1 MRTRANGG
9 ANVVM
14 SMGHEGMHEGAQVEQ
29 RVQQQVE
36 DDVVSPAPAV
46 CVIEDDEAI
55 RTALRTLLEE
65 EGYCVLEAEDGLV
78 GYELL
83 RSSATPLV
91 ALIDHKLPKMDGC
104 DLLDLA
110 AKDEGLRTR
119 HEFIF
124 VTASPRRAEDD
135 CGETL
140 EELNVP
146 VIPKPFDIDEVLES
160 VAAAAQRLSQRP

>member
-1 MRTRANGG
+1 MRKRANGR
-9 ANVVM
+9 ARVVM
-14 SMGHEGMHEGAQVEQ
+14 SMGHEGMHQGAQVEQ
-29 RVQQQVE
+29 PVE
-36 DDVVSPAPAV
+36 DDVVSPASAV
-46 CVIEDDEAI
+46 CVTEDDEAI
-55 RTALRTLLEE
+55 RTALRALLED
-65 EGYCVLEAEDGLV
+65 EGYRVLEAEDGLA

-83 RSSATPLV
+83 RSSASPLV

-110 AKDEGLRTR
+110 AKDEGLRRR

-135 CGETL
+135 CGEAL

-146 VIPKPFDIDEVLES
+146 VIPKPFDIDEVLEP

>member
-1 MRTRANGG
+1 MRKRANGR
-9 ANVVM
+9 ARVVM

-29 RVQQQVE
+29 PVE
-36 DDVVSPAPAV
+36 DDVVSPASAV

-55 RTALRTLLEE
+55 RTALRALLED
-65 EGYCVLEAEDGLV
+65 EGYRVLEAEDGLA

-83 RSSATPLV
+83 RSSASPLV

-110 AKDEGLRTR
+110 AKDEGLRRR

-135 CGETL
+135 CGEAL

-146 VIPKPFDIDEVLES
+146 VIPKPFDIDEVLEP